1 MIGLCR
7 CRSSGWLVMV
17 MMVLVW
23 SCSVVRVVE
32 GLAKPTILSITPSFG
47 PDEGGTEIVIRG
59 RNLAYLNQDV
69 KIFMSTQQIKKQL
82 PDMEVGWEVIR
93 AVTPECIACG
103 LTSTNVI
110 VGKKR
115 SNTLPFLF
123 TNECHGPLVGDK
135 RAIIPP
141 RWSGEENCTICTE
154 LLLVSTATAPDTCS
168 WQQFHEAMF
177 AACESRHF
185 TNFTVPGTKCFTD
198 YNIACKVLATSQGD
212 QLAGLV
218 WKYWEMNYFSGKM
231 IEMACAQVGRCD
243 YDW

>member
-1 MIGLCR
+1 MMIMIRRGMFGVLY
-7 CRSSGWLVMV
+7 VV
-17 MMVLVW
+17 VAMMWCGVK
-23 SCSVVRVVE
+23 VVE
-32 GLAKPTILSITPSFG
+32 GLAPPTILSIEPSHG
-47 PDEGGTEIVIRG
+47 PDVGGTEIVIRG

-69 KIFMSTQQIKKQL
+69 KIFMSTMQIKKEI
-82 PDMEVGWEVIR
+82 PEIDVGWEVIR
-93 AVTPECIACG
+93 AKTPECIACG

-123 TNECHGPLVGDK
+123 TNECYGPMIDDK
-135 RAIIPP
+135 RPVIPP

-154 LLLVSTATAPDTCS
+154 LLLVATASSPDTCS
-168 WQQFHEAMF
+168 WQQFVEAMF

-185 TNFTVPGTKCFTD
+185 TNFTVPGTKCYTD

-231 IEMACAQVGRCD
+231 IEMACAQVGRCE
-243 YDW
+243 YGW